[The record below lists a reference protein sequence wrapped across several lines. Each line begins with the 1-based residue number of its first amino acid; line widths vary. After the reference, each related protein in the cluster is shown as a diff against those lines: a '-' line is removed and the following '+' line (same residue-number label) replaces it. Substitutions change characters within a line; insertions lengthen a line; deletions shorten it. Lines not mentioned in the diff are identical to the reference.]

1 MSSLEELREQT
12 KVTIREVRKHYE
24 QVHPHASNLIVLNLL
39 EEEINDANSSRLKEL
54 NTNLEKLLFSQ
65 V

>member
-1 MSSLEELREQT
+1 MSSLEELRNKT
-12 KVTIREVRKHYE
+12 KETIREVKKYYE
-24 QVHPHASNLIVLNLL
+24 KTHPHASNLIVLNLL
-39 EEEINDANSSRLKEL
+39 EEEINTANSSRLEEL